1 MNHSHGQERG
11 TQKPRDKLPRELR
24 VLHQELETQTNKIRR
39 LEEKLQKQTE
49 ITTNGVRE
57 MVTAVNEVK
66 AESTVAKQQILDAIS
81 QAFGVIHSGI
91 DRMSRSMATC
101 NHPQH
106 PQQRDQQVTGVV
118 FKLLDMLSGQ
128 VPTLAPSLTPALIA
142 KEWNQL
148 STVGRHPP
156 AIGSFEA
163 GLAPAQKRSDTLW
176 HATNPNLPHTMGIT
190 CPPVAPVGGNIATL
204 ESSPLEY
211 SQMDSYM

>member
-1 MNHSHGQERG
+1 
-11 TQKPRDKLPRELR
+11 

-49 ITTNGVRE
+49 HTTKGVRE

-66 AESTVAKQQILDAIS
+66 AESTVAKQQVLDAIHR
-81 QAFGVIHSGI
+81 AFGDIQSDM
-91 DRMSRSMATC
+91 DRMTRSMATC
-101 NHPQH
+101 NHPQQY

-148 STVGRHPP
+148 STGNRHSP

-163 GLAPAQKRSDTLW
+163 GLAPAQKRGDTLW
-176 HATNPNLPHTMGIT
+176 HATNPNLPHSMGVT
-190 CPPVAPVGGNIATL
+190 YPPVTPVGGNIATL
-204 ESSPLEY
+204 ESSLLEY